1 MPKIKLLKK
10 SFEDKRG
17 KIIDVFVKSPKE
29 HCLIVTFKKG
39 AVRGNHY
46 HKKSTQ
52 FSFLLSGELDF
63 YFAKVD
69 KKNGKV
75 KKIKKRKI
83 KKNTFITHWPFEAHA
98 FRSRKDS
105 ILVAFSCGI
114 RGGSKYEKDTFRLKT
129 KLIPS

>member
-1 MPKIKLLKK
+1 MPRIKLLKK
-10 SFEDKRG
+10 SFVDKRG
-17 KIIDVFVKSPKE
+17 LIIDVYVNAPKE
-29 HCLIVTFKKG
+29 HCLIVTFEKG

-63 YFAKVD
+63 YYAKID

-75 KKIKKRKI
+75 KKIQKKII
-83 KKNTFITHWPFEAHA
+83 KKNTFITHKPYEAHA
-98 FRSRKDS
+98 FKSKKKS

-114 RGGSKYEKDTFRLKT
+114 RGGNKYEKDTYRLEK
-129 KLIPS
+129 KLV